1 MSQLY
6 VDVQGLLPLRRQF
19 ELLAMP
25 SSKRRRILNKVAQ
38 EVRKDSLKR
47 VRSQTDLQ
55 GAAYAPRQKPRRRKM
70 LSKMVRKMAV
80 VNNDGLKA
88 TVGFKSPRTGMIA
101 AKHQYGATETVTAR
115 SRTGNA
121 GSYGS
126 TAMASKKQAKALR
139 DLGFK
144 ARPQGGSDRRP
155 VSWLWITSNLT
166 MGQAGAIIRSMRIR
180 QGTEIR
186 SSWTTTLPARSFLGA
201 TLQEVTGYI
210 NTIFTTITQDIP
222 HGTR

>member
-1 MSQLY
+1 MSGLY

-19 ELLAMP
+19 ELLMMSPA
-25 SSKRRRILNKVAQ
+25 KRLRILNKVAQ
-38 EVRKDSLKR
+38 KVRVDSLKR

-70 LSKMVRKMAV
+70 LSKMVRKMSV
-80 VNNDGLKA
+80 VSNDSIKA
-88 TVGFKSPRTGMIA
+88 TIGFKSPRTGMIA
-101 AKHQYGATETVTAR
+101 AKHQFGFTETVSAR
-115 SRTGNA
+115 SRTGQT
-121 GSYGS
+121 GTYGS

-144 ARPQGGSDRRP
+144 ARPQGGGDRRP

-166 MGQAGAIIRSMRIR
+166 MGQAGAIIRSMRIKAG
-180 QGTEIR
+180 QYKA
-186 SSWTTTLPARSFLGA
+186 SWTTTLPARSFLGA
-201 TLQEVTGYI
+201 TPQEVTGYI
-210 NTIFTTITQDIP
+210 NTVFTTITQDIN